1 MSKRPTEA
9 RTCGRPTQS
18 GKPCQ
23 ARIYGFDFACGMHAS
38 QHDRELAEV
47 YKRGHSEGF
56 QSGPRPYEGVVTE
69 LGTTYRGELS
79 FIVGRAPVEGA

>member
-1 MSKRPTEA
+1 MSEQPTEV
-9 RTCGRPTQS
+9 RTCGRPTRS

-47 YKRGHSEGF
+47 YKRG
-56 QSGPRPYEGVVTE
+56 RDVVTQ
-69 LGTTYRGELS
+69 LSTTYRGELS